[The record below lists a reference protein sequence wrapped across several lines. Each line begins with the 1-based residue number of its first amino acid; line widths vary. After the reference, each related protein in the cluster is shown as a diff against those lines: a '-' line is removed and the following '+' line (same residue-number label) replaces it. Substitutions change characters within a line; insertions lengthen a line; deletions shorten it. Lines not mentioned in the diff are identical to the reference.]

1 MGVVAQGEQA
11 NKEARDSTAGQDTRP
26 GGSLKP
32 GCQKLHVIADNYQ
45 LLILSAPVVPAR
57 SAGKFWAFLLGFCI
71 PARSAPYIRTA
82 APLGHTPYLTGG
94 QRVRGAAPG
103 DFFTI

>member
-1 MGVVAQGEQA
+1 MVLSQSYRGDPAA
-11 NKEARDSTAGQDTRP
+11 
-26 GGSLKP
+26 

-71 PARSAPYIRTA
+71 PARSARKLWAFYSVSDAKKAKI
-82 APLGHTPYLTGG
+82 
-94 QRVRGAAPG
+94 
-103 DFFTI
+103 F